1 MNGRSATHEPMAS
14 DGSTG
19 AKRVS
24 ERTESN
30 PTGQAPVP
38 QQASPDRTAFVTDSA
53 LSEDVALSLLKKPDL
68 PSQVLRHMAG
78 NGSVLRHRKVTRALV
93 EHPHTP
99 RQVSLPLLRQLYTF
113 DLMRVALTPTV
124 PAEVRLAA
132 DEALSSRMERLAVGE
147 RLSLARRGSG
157 RIAAALL
164 SDPEGKVVHAALAN
178 RRLTESSIVR
188 ALARRDASAAFVE
201 AVGQHPQWSLR
212 RDVRVALLRNGKIA
226 MAQAL
231 VFARSLPPGQVREIL
246 QGSGLPA
253 GLKRDLLADLGRP
266 PSGDAAGKDHP

>member
-1 MNGRSATHEPMAS
+1 MAS

-24 ERTESN
+24 ERAESN
-30 PTGQAPVP
+30 PTRQAPVP
-38 QQASPDRTAFVTDSA
+38 QQASPDRTVFVTDSA

-68 PSQVLRHMAG
+68 PSQVLRHMAS
-78 NGSVLRHRKVTRALV
+78 NGSVLRHRKVMRALV

-99 RQVSLPLLRQLYTF
+99 RQVSLPLLPQLYTF

-147 RLSLARRGSG
+147 RLSLAHRGSG

-178 RRLTESSIVR
+178 RRLTESSIVQ
-188 ALARRDASAAFVE
+188 ALARHDASAAFVE

-231 VFARSLPPGQVREIL
+231 VFARTLPPGQVREIL

-253 GLKRDLLADLGRP
+253 GLKRDLLADLGRH
-266 PSGDAAGKDHP
+266 PSGDAAGKDYP

>member
-1 MNGRSATHEPMAS
+1 MAS

-24 ERTESN
+24 ERAESN

-38 QQASPDRTAFVTDSA
+38 QQASPDRTALVTDSA

-68 PSQVLRHMAG
+68 PSQVLLHMAG
-78 NGSVLRHRKVTRALV
+78 NGSVLRQRRVMRALV

-99 RQVSLPLLRQLYTF
+99 RQVSLPLVRRLYTF

-124 PAEVRLAA
+124 PAAVRLAA
-132 DEALSSRMERLAVGE
+132 DQALSDRMERLAVGE
-147 RLSLARRGSG
+147 RLSLAHRGSG

-164 SDPEGKVVHAALAN
+164 SDPEVKVVHAALAN

-188 ALARRDASAAFVE
+188 ALARHDASAAFLE
-201 AVGQHPQWSLR
+201 AVGQHPHWSLR
-212 RDVRVALLRNGKIA
+212 RDVRVALLRNGKIT

-231 VFARSLPPGQVREIL
+231 VFARTLPPGQVREIL

-253 GLKRDLLADLGRP
+253 GLKADLLADLGKP
-266 PSGDAAGKDHP
+266 PSADAAGRGHP